1 MWKKIQDGKNS
12 NTRSNHVKSVA
23 HGLEKVLNE
32 GGFGLMMENNKDE
45 EFSLER

>member
-23 HGLEKVLNE
+23 HGLKKVLDE
-32 GGFGLMMENNKDE
+32 RGFGVLIENKKDE
-45 EFSLER
+45 DFSLER